1 MTDYSIIS
9 QALAAK
15 DATPQSVYGA
25 LRGLAQET
33 IGAKLFTVMTYDPD
47 TGEASRVFSNMAEAY
62 PVSGTKPLNPTHWTQ
77 VVINEQR
84 NFVANDYEGVKAV
97 FSDHELIRSLGCES
111 VINIPIVVAGDVRG
125 TVNCLDL
132 AGQYTTERIAAAESL
147 KLAGV
152 ACLLFQKQFQTKEAS
167 NG

>member
-1 MTDYSIIS
+1 MTDHSIIS

-15 DATPQSVYGA
+15 GANPQSVYDA
-25 LRGLAQET
+25 LRALTQAT
-33 IGAKLFTVMTYDPD
+33 IGAKLFTVMTYDPE
-47 TGEASRVFSNMAEAY
+47 TGEASRVFSNMPDAY

-77 VVINEQR
+77 IVIEEHR
-84 NFVANDYEGVKAV
+84 SFVANDYEGVRAV
-97 FSDHELIRSLGCES
+97 FNDHELIRSLGCES
-111 VINIPIVVAGDVRG
+111 VINIPMITAGEVRG
-125 TVNCLDL
+125 TINCLDV
-132 AGQYTTERIAAAESL
+132 AGHYTAERVAAAESL